1 MFLAWTELAGQ
12 NVSLSRLFGTLNTP
26 SRIVII
32 NSAGNRGPAESW
44 ARRLQSGRRRGF
56 RTNGCSCRWSFTPE
70 QLSTLASP
78 GKHPHTLRGVVWAPE
93 PPSSSLCAAGTWL
106 LLPWDT
112 SWLHRWQNH
121 FLHRKKETG
130 VLKVL
135 PSKWQI
141 ISSREM
147 LSLKM
152 VCLFFFLSFKWWF
165 SC

>member
-44 ARRLQSGRRRGF
+44 AWRLQSGRRRSF

-93 PPSSSLCAAGTWL
+93 PPSSSLCAGGHDCCFPET
-106 LLPWDT
+106 PPDFTDDKTT
-112 SWLHRWQNH
+112 SFTGKRRLGSWKFYRWND
-121 FLHRKKETG
+121 R
-130 VLKVL
+130 
-135 PSKWQI
+135 
-141 ISSREM
+141 
-147 LSLKM
+147 
-152 VCLFFFLSFKWWF
+152 SFPLGK
-165 SC
+165 C